1 MKYQFVIFLFKLQI
15 LIMELKSRKEKKKK
29 VNLTRERCGSEG
41 KLMKEKVAR
50 EGAGDES

>member
-1 MKYQFVIFLFKLQI
+1 LKVVFVLFATYQ
-15 LIMELKSRKEKKKK
+15 EKK